1 MSNGTTTVVTSNT
14 VESIIASSSSINA
27 KVDKVDGKQLSTE
40 DYTNAEKTKLSGIED
55 GAQVN
60 VVKSV
65 SISGSGNTIT
75 NATFSDGSLSLTKG
89 SVSTPSEAT
98 DTEVNTGTAT
108 TKFISPAK
116 NTNAVK
122 TGIIKNAEN
131 RSLDSANQ
139 KTVQTWLGTNQLTFT
154 FNDNTTRTFN
164 FVCNEAI

>member
-1 MSNGTTTVVTSNT
+1 MSRGTTTIVTSNS
-14 VESIIASSSSINA
+14 VESIIASSSSIIT
-27 KVDKVDGKQLSTE
+27 KVDKVEGKQLSTE
-40 DYTNAEKTKLSGIED
+40 DYTNAEKTKLSGIEN

-60 VVKSV
+60 IVKSV
-65 SISGSGNTIT
+65 SISGSGNIIT
-75 NATFSDGSLSLTKG
+75 NATFSDGSLSLTKET
-89 SVSTPSEAT
+89 VSTPTEAS
-98 DTEVNTGTAT
+98 DAEVNTGTVT

-139 KTVQTWLGTNQLTFT
+139 KTVQSWLGTNQLTFT

-164 FVCNEAI
+164 FVCNEVI

>member
-1 MSNGTTTVVTSNT
+1 MPNGTTTIVTSNT
-14 VESIIASSSSINA
+14 VESIIASSSSVNE
-27 KVDKVDGKQLSTE
+27 KVDKVEGKQLSTE
-40 DYTNAEKTKLSGIED
+40 DYTSTEKTKLSGIED

-60 VVKSV
+60 VVKSISV
-65 SISGSGNTIT
+65 SGSGNVIID
-75 NATFSDGSLSLTKG
+75 AAFSNGSLSLTKG
-89 SVSTPSEAT
+89 SVSVPSEAS

-122 TGIIKNAEN
+122 SGIIKNAEN

-164 FVCNEAI
+164 FVCNEVI